1 MTEDFHEPMDPG
13 DPRGPAEPDRTDDR
27 TDDRTGEQIE
37 QLEPDAGLTGHAQVD
52 EVLRSLD
59 GLDGRPVTEH
69 VAVFEAAHEALR
81 SALSD
86 AARPSQR
93 G

>member
-1 MTEDFHEPMDPG
+1 MTEDFHEPTDPG
-13 DPRGPAEPDRTDDR
+13 DPGTPVEPDRADGGTDG
-27 TDDRTGEQIE
+27 RTGEQV
-37 QLEPDAGLTGHAQVD
+37 EPDAGLTGHAQVD

>member
-1 MTEDFHEPMDPG
+1 MTEDFHEPTDPG
-13 DPRGPAEPDRTDDR
+13 DPRAPVEPDR
-27 TDDRTGEQIE
+27 TDDRTGEQV
-37 QLEPDAGLTGHAQVD
+37 EPDAGLTGHAQVD

>member
-1 MTEDFHEPMDPG
+1 MTEDFHEPTDPG
-13 DPRGPAEPDRTDDR
+13 DPRAPVEPDR
-27 TDDRTGEQIE
+27 TDDRTGEQVE
-37 QLEPDAGLTGHAQVD
+37 QVGQVEPDAGLTGHAQVD